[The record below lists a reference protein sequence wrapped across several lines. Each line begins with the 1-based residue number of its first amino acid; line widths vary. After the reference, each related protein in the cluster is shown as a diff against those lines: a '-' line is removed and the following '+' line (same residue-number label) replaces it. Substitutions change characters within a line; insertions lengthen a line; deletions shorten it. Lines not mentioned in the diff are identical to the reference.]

1 MAADRN
7 VASFPKCRSAT
18 NAVLRSSHHTA
29 LCGMSLTDSPA
40 RVIVTECCEEA
51 EVLIQKS
58 SSRHPVCFSPAPS
71 QSVSKIGRFGIS
83 MGEGHNLA
91 QSGTI
96 WHNLAQS
103 GTIWHTLAQS
113 GTLWHTLPLCH
124 PIPSGA
130 SHRECSHFS
139 SHPDSPVHIVRTG
152 HVRPASGGRDY
163 RSAGSIPTERDD
175 HSGG

>member
-7 VASFPKCRSAT
+7 AASLPKCRSAT

-58 SSRHPVCFSPAPS
+58 SSVTL
-71 QSVSKIGRFGIS
+71 SVSRRPHRRVSRKPAALV
-83 MGEGHNLA
+83 LA
-91 QSGTI
+91 CEKVTI
-96 WHNLAQS
+96 
-103 GTIWHTLAQS
+103 
-113 GTLWHTLPLCH
+113 WHTLPLCH

>member
-71 QSVSKIGRFGIS
+71 QSVSKTGLFGIS
-83 MGEGHNLA
+83 MRDSHNLA

-96 WHNLAQS
+96 
-103 GTIWHTLAQS
+103 
-113 GTLWHTLPLCH
+113 WHTLPLCH

-175 HSGG
+175 HSCG